1 MKKIR
6 GYFGWGLLAVLLI
19 QLISCKEKEQ
29 KVLST
34 ESDVQFSVEGQL
46 RIYRDSSQSP
56 LAQFEIE
63 VADND
68 YEIQTGMMYRNEL
81 APNRGMLFVFP
92 DEQMRYFYMKNTEIP
107 LDIIYIDR
115 EYYIVSFQKNAKP
128 LDETSLPSEAP
139 AQYVFEIAGGRSDQL
154 GLQVGD
160 RIEFEKQ

>member
-1 MKKIR
+1 MKQII
-6 GYFGWGLLAVLLI
+6 GYFGMGLVAALLL
-19 QLISCKEKEQ
+19 QVVSCKEKEQ
-29 KVLST
+29 KALSSS
-34 ESDVQFSVEGQL
+34 SDVRFTLEGQL
-46 RIYRDSSQSP
+46 RVYRDSSLSP
-56 LAQFEIE
+56 LAEFEIE
-63 VADND
+63 IADND
-68 YEIQTGMMYRNEL
+68 YEIQTGMMYRKEL
-81 APNRGMLFVFP
+81 PPKRGMLFVFP

-115 EYYIVSFQKNAKP
+115 ELQIVSFQKNAKP